1 MELYTPSTVV
11 SLFRR
16 RACRATAKGLS
27 LALLLL
33 SVSAASS
40 AQYAVFSTFDVPG
53 AGTGSGQGTYAVT
66 INDADAIVG
75 WYSDASNVNHGF
87 VRAANG
93 AISTFDAPG
102 AGGGANQGTFPY
114 DVNTAGTI
122 DGYYIDAS
130 KVYHGFVR
138 AANGTIT
145 TFDAPGAGTS
155 AGQGTSVQ
163 QLTINDAGAIAGYY
177 IDASNVEH
185 SYVRAASGT
194 ITTFDVPGAGTSAGQ
209 GTSAACIN
217 DAGVIAGAYTDA
229 SNVFHG
235 FVRAANGT
243 ITTFDAPGAGTGAG
257 QGTDGNSINDAG
269 TIAVF
274 YSDASNVFHSLVR
287 AANGTMTTFDPD
299 PPGTTNAFGV
309 EINAAGVIAGVY
321 GDASNVSHGFVRAA
335 SGAISTFNVTGAGT
349 GANQGTTSN
358 SINDEGTVAGFYV
371 DAGNVA
377 HGFLT
382 LTTLVPTPASITFS
396 YQSGGSQPLAQVLSI
411 ASSGAAVSF
420 TATASTTSGGN
431 WLSVSPASGST
442 PGSLSVSVD
451 TAGLSPNTY
460 SGSIII
466 TSAGAAN
473 SPVNVP
479 VTLVVSASSA
489 QYVIFTTF
497 NAPGA
502 GTGQGQGT
510 FAISLN
516 DSEGIS
522 GNYVDASDV
531 GHGFTSAANGAI
543 TTFDVPGAGTGSG
556 QGSYAGNINLAGTIA
571 GQYLDVNNVYHGYVR
586 AASGVITTFDA
597 PGAGTGAYQGTQVT
611 GIDGLNDAGAVA
623 GLYQDAS
630 TVYHGYV
637 RAANGAITSF
647 DVAGAGTGAYQ
658 GTYTSSIND
667 AGAITGPYQDASN
680 VYHGYVRAANGAI
693 TTFDDAGTIAGQYTD
708 ASNAYHGFVRA
719 DSGVI
724 TTFDAPGAGTGVY
737 QGTETEDI
745 NAAGVITGS
754 YIDASNVYH
763 GFVRAASGTI
773 TTFNVPGAGT
783 GPGLGTFA
791 NAINDGGAIAGYY
804 VDAGNVAHAFL
815 TLPNLV
821 STPASLTFNYQPGG
835 AQLVSQAL
843 GISTPSGSYL
853 PFTAVPSSGGNW
865 LSVSPGSAT
874 TSASL
879 IVSVNAAGLAPGVYS
894 GVINLFS
901 TGAANSPLIVPVTL
915 NVLEPP
921 PTITSISPTS
931 AAAGGAPFTL
941 TVSGSNFIQ
950 CAAAPCLGINW
961 QPATGGSSFIFG
973 QANASGTQLT
983 VAISATLLGAIG
995 TANVSVRA
1003 AGGTSNSL
1011 PFTVTNPAAT
1021 ITGISPASATAGG
1034 AAFTLTVN
1042 GFGFIQC
1049 AAAACLGVNWQSAG
1063 DAATFISGQ
1072 ANATGT
1078 QFTATIPAALIG
1090 AAGTATLTVQAAG
1103 GTSSAVSFIIAS
1115 AATTGSQT
1123 GAGHLLFPNV
1133 GLNALQ
1139 EFDAAS
1145 KMVVNTIPLP
1155 APFTYSGSSVI
1166 ETVLIRQSDGGILTN
1181 AYTNGNSAVVALS
1194 SSGQFVGAEQVSGGA
1209 VQELGFDPLDTTK
1222 GTVLAGSLSGSD
1234 VIAVDP
1240 YSGTQSTRINQKGAS
1255 YTGLAI
1261 DSVGRVYAGNS
1272 ANGQIFRYLANGT
1285 QGGVFA
1291 DVQQATGSGEIDTLA
1306 IDSGG
1311 NVYAAQGSSNR
1322 IAVFNSTG
1330 TFLNFLTDPGFNGNT
1345 SVYFNPNDG
1354 LLYAGNQAD
1363 DALTILT
1370 TAGTPVAVVHMGG
1383 KTVGV
1388 PDVVPGAPVAIQ
1400 AALETTLTGLTFLTP
1415 QGGSAPPPQS
1425 FAVVNNSSAAFSFTT
1440 SVSTTS
1446 GGSWLTVS
1454 GGSGSVGAGQVGAP
1468 IMVSVNPSGLAQ
1480 GDYYGTIE
1488 IDAAGV
1494 ANSPQFV
1501 TVVLNILPA
1510 TANPGA
1516 SVTPTGMIFTAVVN
1530 GANPAVQSVA
1540 VSDVL
1545 SRSTSFT
1552 ATSAATTSP
1561 SRFTVTPSSGTVQP
1575 GQTVNVQVQPNVANL
1590 PAGVYRGTLTLQFP
1604 QDNVTRQIALLL
1616 VVSTSATEVAQ
1627 GKYAPRDAT
1636 VPCQPTELLMVFA
1649 TLGDGFTTFTAW
1661 PATLEALVVDD
1672 CGVPMANPNGS
1683 VTVTFSDDE
1692 TPVHLKI
1699 ASPAGTWL
1707 NSWSPP
1713 STTSVILTAT
1723 AVDGAL
1729 TGSVTIGGT
1738 VQSNADVPVLN
1749 AGGIVSAASYSP
1761 IAIPSPGEIVSI
1773 FGSNLADGTESATQ
1787 LPLPTQ
1793 MQNAFVL
1800 LGSQMMPLLYV
1811 SPTQINAVVPYG
1823 LTGGTAQQAVA
1834 RRGSRLSLPQR
1845 IPVAAADPAFF
1856 TTNASGQGQG
1866 HIYVEPGNSLAGSS
1880 TPATAGDVLTMYC
1893 TGLGAVTQP
1902 VTAGSAAPS
1911 QPLAY
1916 TAGTVS
1922 VTIGGQPATVQFAG
1936 LAPGFAGLYQIN
1948 AKMPSGVPTGEQIPV
1963 VITVF
1968 GINSPPVTIAVK

>member
-1 MELYTPSTVV
+1 VV
-11 SLFRR
+11 SLLRR
-16 RACRATAKGLS
+16 RACRAAAQGFW

-33 SVSAASS
+33 GVSVVSWGESVVFS
-40 AQYAVFSTFDVPG
+40 QYSIPTPGSDPIFLTTGPDGAQWFTERDGNKIGRITTSGQITEYAVPTAG
-53 AGTGSGQGTYAVT
+53 ANPYGIAAGPDGALWFTEVFGNNIGRITLSGVITEYAVPT
-66 INDADAIVG
+66 PDAKPWGI
-75 WYSDASNVNHGF
+75 ASGPD
-87 VRAANG
+87 G
-93 AISTFDAPG
+93 ALWFAEQK
-102 AGGGANQGTFPY
+102 AGQIG
-114 DVNTAGTI
+114 
-122 DGYYIDAS
+122 
-130 KVYHGFVR
+130 R
-138 AANGTIT
+138 IT
-145 TFDAPGAGTS
+145 T
-155 AGQGTSVQ
+155 
-163 QLTINDAGAIAGYY
+163 
-177 IDASNVEH
+177 
-185 SYVRAASGT
+185 SGT
-194 ITTFDVPGAGTSAGQ
+194 ITEYEVPTSNAVPFNIATGPDGALWFTEEQANQIGRIST
-209 GTSAACIN
+209 
-217 DAGVIAGAYTDA
+217 AGVITAEYPVPTAASVPECIAMGPDGALWFTEYAG
-229 SNVFHG
+229 NKIG
-235 FVRAANGT
+235 R
-243 ITTFDAPGAGTGAG
+243 ITT
-257 QGTDGNSINDAG
+257 
-269 TIAVF
+269 
-274 YSDASNVFHSLVR
+274 
-287 AANGTMTTFDPD
+287 
-299 PPGTTNAFGV
+299 
-309 EINAAGVIAGVY
+309 
-321 GDASNVSHGFVRAA
+321 
-335 SGAISTFNVTGAGT
+335 SGAITEYAIPTPSAGALGITTGPDGALWFAE
-349 GANQGTTSN
+349 GANQIGRVTTSGAITQYSVSSPQGITTGPDGALWFTESGAN
-358 SINDEGTVAGFYV
+358 QIGRAAISPLPL
-371 DAGNVA
+371 
-377 HGFLT
+377 LT
-382 LTTLVPTPASITFS
+382 ATPTSLGFS
-396 YQSGGSQPLAQVLSI
+396 YQQGGSQPLAQVVSI
-411 ASSGAAVSF
+411 ASSGATVSF
-420 TATASTTSGGN
+420 TATASTASGGN

-442 PGSLSVSVD
+442 PASLSVSVD

-597 PGAGTGAYQGTQVT
+597 PGAGTSAYQGTQVT

-693 TTFDDAGTIAGQYTD
+693 TTFDVAGAGTGAYQGTAGYAINDAGTIAGQYTD

-821 STPASLTFNYQPGG
+821 STPASLTFNYQQGG
-835 AQLVSQAL
+835 DQPASQTL
-843 GISTPSGSYL
+843 GISTPSGSSL
-853 PFTAVPSSGGNW
+853 PFSAVPSSSGNW
-865 LSVSPGSAT
+865 LSVNPGSGA

-879 IVSVNAAGLAPGVYS
+879 MVSVNAAGLTQGVYS

-901 TGAANSPLIVPVTL
+901 TGAANSTVIVPVTL
-915 NVLEPP
+915 TVQEPP
-921 PTITSISPTS
+921 STITSISPTS
-931 AAAGGAPFTL
+931 AAAGGTPFTL
-941 TVSGSNFIQ
+941 TVNGSNFIQ
-950 CAAAPCLGINW
+950 CAAAPCLGVTW

-973 QANASGTQLT
+973 QANAAGTQLT
-983 VAISATLLGAIG
+983 VAIPATLLGAVG
-995 TANVSVRA
+995 TANVSVQA

-1021 ITGISPASATAGG
+1021 ITGISPASVTAGG

-1049 AAAACLGVNWQSAG
+1049 AAAPCLGVSWQPASGAS
-1063 DAATFISGQ
+1063 TFISGQ

-1078 QFTATIPAALIG
+1078 QLTATIPAELIG

-1103 GTSSAVSFIIAS
+1103 GTSSAVPFIIAS
-1115 AATTGSQT
+1115 ATAIGSQT

-1145 KMVVNTIPLP
+1145 KTVVNTIPLP
-1155 APFTYSGSSVI
+1155 APFTYSGSSVV

-1194 SSGQFVGAEQVSGGA
+1194 NSGQFVAAQQVSGGA
-1209 VQELGFDPLDTTK
+1209 VQELGFDPLDSTQS
-1222 GTVLAGSLSGSD
+1222 TVLAGSLSSAD

-1240 YSGTQSTRINQKGAS
+1240 YSGTESTRIGQKGAS
-1255 YTGLAI
+1255 YTGVAI

-1272 ANGQIFRYLANGT
+1272 ATGQIFRYLSNGT
-1285 QGGVFA
+1285 QGSVFA
-1291 DVQQATGSGEIDTLA
+1291 DVQQATGSSEIDALA

-1322 IAVFNSTG
+1322 IAVFNSSG
-1330 TFLNFLTDPGFNGNT
+1330 TFLNLLTDPGFNGNT

-1388 PDVVPGAPVAIQ
+1388 PDVVPGAPVAVQ
-1400 AALETTLTGLTFLTP
+1400 AAMETTLTGLTFLTP

-1446 GGSWLTVS
+1446 GGSWLMVT
-1454 GGSGSVGAGQVGAP
+1454 GGSGSAGAGQVGAP
-1468 IMVSVNPSGLAQ
+1468 ISVSVNPSGLAA

-1488 IDAAGV
+1488 IDAAEV
-1494 ANSPQFV
+1494 ANSPQYV

-1516 SVTPTGMIFTAVVN
+1516 SVNPTGMIFTAVVN
-1530 GANPAVQSVA
+1530 GTNPAVQSVA

-1561 SRFTVTPSSGTVQP
+1561 SWFTVTPSSGTVQP
-1575 GQTVNVQVQPNVANL
+1575 GQTVNIQVQANVANL
-1590 PAGVYRGTLTLQFP
+1590 PAGVYSGTLTLQFP

-1636 VPCQPTELLMVFA
+1636 VPCQPTELLMVFT
-1649 TLGDGFTTFTAW
+1649 TLGDGFTTFTGW

-1672 CGVPMANPNGS
+1672 CGVPMVSGT
-1683 VTVTFSDDE
+1683 VTVTFSDHE
-1692 TPVHLKI
+1692 APVKLRS
-1699 ASPAGTWL
+1699 ALPAGTWL
-1707 NSWSPP
+1707 NSWTPP

-1723 AVDGAL
+1723 AAEGAL

-1738 VQSNADVPVLN
+1738 VQSTADVPVLN

-1793 MQNAFVL
+1793 MQNAFVV
-1800 LGSQMMPLLYV
+1800 LGGQTMPLLFV
-1811 SPTQINAVVPYG
+1811 SPKQINAVVPYG
-1823 LTGGTAQQAVA
+1823 LTGGTPYQAVA
-1834 RRGSRLSLPQR
+1834 RHGSSLSLPQQ

-1856 TTNASGQGQG
+1856 TTNQTGQGQG
-1866 HIYVEPGNSLAGSS
+1866 HIYVEPGNILAGSS

-1922 VTIGGQPATVQFAG
+1922 VTIGGQPATVSFAG

-1948 AKMPSGVPTGEQIPV
+1948 AKVPSGVPTGDQIPV
-1963 VITVF
+1963 VITVDK
-1968 GINSPPVTIAVK
+1968 INSPYVTIAVK

>member
-1 MELYTPSTVV
+1 MGPDGALWFTEYAGNKIGRITTSGAITEYAIPTPS
-11 SLFRR
+11 
-16 RACRATAKGLS
+16 AG
-27 LALLLL
+27 ALGI
-33 SVSAASS
+33 
-40 AQYAVFSTFDVPG
+40 TTGPDG
-53 AGTGSGQGTYAVT
+53 ALWFAE
-66 INDADAIVG
+66 
-75 WYSDASNVNHGF
+75 
-87 VRAANG
+87 
-93 AISTFDAPG
+93 
-102 AGGGANQGTFPY
+102 GANQIGR
-114 DVNTAGTI
+114 V
-122 DGYYIDAS
+122 
-130 KVYHGFVR
+130 
-138 AANGTIT
+138 T
-145 TFDAPGAGTS
+145 T
-155 AGQGTSVQ
+155 
-163 QLTINDAGAIAGYY
+163 
-177 IDASNVEH
+177 
-185 SYVRAASGT
+185 
-194 ITTFDVPGAGTSAGQ
+194 
-209 GTSAACIN
+209 
-217 DAGVIAGAYTDA
+217 
-229 SNVFHG
+229 
-235 FVRAANGT
+235 
-243 ITTFDAPGAGTGAG
+243 
-257 QGTDGNSINDAG
+257 
-269 TIAVF
+269 
-274 YSDASNVFHSLVR
+274 
-287 AANGTMTTFDPD
+287 
-299 PPGTTNAFGV
+299 
-309 EINAAGVIAGVY
+309 
-321 GDASNVSHGFVRAA
+321 
-335 SGAISTFNVTGAGT
+335 SGAITQYSVSSPQGITTGPDGALWFT
-349 GANQGTTSN
+349 ESGANQIGRAAISPLPLLTATPTSL
-358 SINDEGTVAGFYV
+358 G
-371 DAGNVA
+371 
-377 HGFLT
+377 
-382 LTTLVPTPASITFS
+382 FS
-396 YQSGGSQPLAQVLSI
+396 YQQGGSQPLAQVVSI
-411 ASSGAAVSF
+411 ASSGATVSF
-420 TATASTTSGGN
+420 TATASTASGGN

-442 PGSLSVSVD
+442 PASLSVSVD

-597 PGAGTGAYQGTQVT
+597 PGAGTSAYQGTQVT

-693 TTFDDAGTIAGQYTD
+693 TTFDVAGAGTGAYQGTAGYAINDAGTIAGQYTD

-821 STPASLTFNYQPGG
+821 STPASLTFNYQQGG
-835 AQLVSQAL
+835 DQPASQTL
-843 GISTPSGSYL
+843 GISTPSGSSL
-853 PFTAVPSSGGNW
+853 PFSAVPSSSGNW
-865 LSVSPGSAT
+865 LSVNPGSGA

-879 IVSVNAAGLAPGVYS
+879 MVSVNAAGLTQGVYS

-901 TGAANSPLIVPVTL
+901 TGAANSTVIVPVTL
-915 NVLEPP
+915 TVQEPP
-921 PTITSISPTS
+921 STITSISPTS
-931 AAAGGAPFTL
+931 AAAGGTPFTL
-941 TVSGSNFIQ
+941 TVNGSNFIQ
-950 CAAAPCLGINW
+950 CAAAPCLGVTW

-973 QANASGTQLT
+973 QANAAGTQLT
-983 VAISATLLGAIG
+983 VAIPATLLGAVG
-995 TANVSVRA
+995 TANVSVQA

-1021 ITGISPASATAGG
+1021 ITGISPASVTAGG

-1049 AAAACLGVNWQSAG
+1049 AAAPCLGVSWQPASGAS
-1063 DAATFISGQ
+1063 TFISGQ

-1078 QFTATIPAALIG
+1078 QLTATIPAELIG

-1103 GTSSAVSFIIAS
+1103 GTSSAVPFIIAS
-1115 AATTGSQT
+1115 ATAIGSQT

-1145 KMVVNTIPLP
+1145 KTVVNTIPLP
-1155 APFTYSGSSVI
+1155 APFTYSGSSVV

-1194 SSGQFVGAEQVSGGA
+1194 NSGQFVAAQQVSGGA
-1209 VQELGFDPLDTTK
+1209 VQELGFDPLDSTQS
-1222 GTVLAGSLSGSD
+1222 TVLAGSLSSAD

-1240 YSGTQSTRINQKGAS
+1240 YSGTESTRIGQKGAS
-1255 YTGLAI
+1255 YTGVAI

-1272 ANGQIFRYLANGT
+1272 ATGQIFRYLSNGT
-1285 QGGVFA
+1285 QGSVFA
-1291 DVQQATGSGEIDTLA
+1291 DVQQATGSSEIDALA

-1322 IAVFNSTG
+1322 IAVFNSSG
-1330 TFLNFLTDPGFNGNT
+1330 TFLNLLTDPGFNGNT

-1388 PDVVPGAPVAIQ
+1388 PDVVPGAPVAVQ
-1400 AALETTLTGLTFLTP
+1400 AAMETTLTGLTFLTP

-1446 GGSWLTVS
+1446 GGSWLMVT
-1454 GGSGSVGAGQVGAP
+1454 GGSGSAGAGQVGAP
-1468 IMVSVNPSGLAQ
+1468 ISVSVNPSGLAA

-1488 IDAAGV
+1488 IDAAEV
-1494 ANSPQFV
+1494 ANSPQYV

-1516 SVTPTGMIFTAVVN
+1516 SVNPTGMIFTAVVN
-1530 GANPAVQSVA
+1530 GTNPAVQSVA

-1561 SRFTVTPSSGTVQP
+1561 SWFTVTPSSGTVQP
-1575 GQTVNVQVQPNVANL
+1575 GQTVNIQVQANVANL
-1590 PAGVYRGTLTLQFP
+1590 PAGVYSGTLTLQFP

-1636 VPCQPTELLMVFA
+1636 VPCQPTELLMVFT
-1649 TLGDGFTTFTAW
+1649 TLGDGFTTFTGW

-1672 CGVPMANPNGS
+1672 CGVPMVSGT
-1683 VTVTFSDDE
+1683 VTVTFSDHE
-1692 TPVHLKI
+1692 APVKLRS
-1699 ASPAGTWL
+1699 ALPAGTWL
-1707 NSWSPP
+1707 NSWTPP

-1723 AVDGAL
+1723 AAEGAL

-1738 VQSNADVPVLN
+1738 VQSTADVPVLN

-1793 MQNAFVL
+1793 MQNAFVV
-1800 LGSQMMPLLYV
+1800 LGGQTMPLLFV
-1811 SPTQINAVVPYG
+1811 SPKQINAVVPYG
-1823 LTGGTAQQAVA
+1823 LTGGTPYQAVA
-1834 RRGSRLSLPQR
+1834 RHGSSLSLPQQ

-1856 TTNASGQGQG
+1856 TTNQTGQGQG
-1866 HIYVEPGNSLAGSS
+1866 HIYVEPGNILAGSS

-1922 VTIGGQPATVQFAG
+1922 VTIGGQPATVSFAG

-1948 AKMPSGVPTGEQIPV
+1948 AKVPSGVPTGDQIPV
-1963 VITVF
+1963 VITVDK
-1968 GINSPPVTIAVK
+1968 INSPYVTIAVK